1 MHWSMIQIHPKST
14 SLVLVW
20 NVFEN
25 SFQKVFLFLNISI
38 VFHFRNHSIL
48 ETSFRKKKNVKRKK
62 LSKVFSRLVRI
73 KNYF

>member
-48 ETSFRKKKNVKRKK
+48 ETSFRKKKMLKEKSYQK
-62 LSKVFSRLVRI
+62 
-73 KNYF
+73 YFQDW